1 MKVDAKTKQKIF
13 QKLVLKQFGIFFLV
27 FIVFMAGNSAYG
39 IMPLERAVIT
49 DQRLVNLSGS
59 TLGEHILVNQQV
71 QITAK
76 ITNTQD
82 AIQDFVYI
90 VQIKDEN
97 DFVVKLGWISGSLT
111 NYQNLDP
118 SLSWTPKNSGVYTA
132 EIYVWDSLIRQSAL
146 SNSVSIEIIAS

>member
-1 MKVDAKTKQKIF
+1 MF
-13 QKLVLKQFGIFFLV
+13 KQFAIFTIGLM
-27 FIVFMAGNSAYG
+27 IFMAGNSAYG
-39 IMPLERAVIT
+39 ISPLERAVVT

-82 AIQDFVYI
+82 NIQDFVYI

-118 SLSWTPKNSGVYTA
+118 SLSWTPNESGVYTA
-132 EIYVWDSLIRQSAL
+132 EIFVWDSLLHQSAL
-146 SNSVSIEIIAS
+146 TNSVSLEIIAS